1 MSQEFF
7 DAEAQQHASD
17 LDIVRELRHS
27 DASLYQLAHGRGAR
41 WQFNQ
46 LKSQLE
52 EKDARI
58 AELESSLRL
67 LTLKAQSESEIQFLK
82 QQLAEANKK
91 LSWYQSGEIHT
102 CHAECQR
109 PFCVLHRQLESARGV
124 ISGYADGTAY
134 KTNRQLRGEVLF
146 DYAASSLPALQWL
159 EENK

>member
-1 MSQEFF
+1 MSQEF
-7 DAEAQQHASD
+7 DEKRTVKGLLLEMKLSDSSEMRIIAEETI
-17 LDIVRELRHS
+17 LDM
-27 DASLYQLAHGRGAR
+27 
-41 WQFNQ
+41 FNQ

-52 EKDARI
+52 EKDAMI

-67 LTLKAQSESEIQFLK
+67 LTLKAQSESEIQSLK

-124 ISGYADGTAY
+124 IVSWIDFEDRSIAKEGPYVGMEI
-134 KTNRQLRGEVLF
+134 N
-146 DYAASSLPALQWL
+146 SLISNAKKWL

>member
-1 MSQEFF
+1 MSKEFF
-7 DAEAQQHASD
+7 DAEAQQHAAD

-52 EKDARI
+52 EKDAMI

-67 LTLKAQSESEIQFLK
+67 LTLKAQSESEIQSLK
-82 QQLAEANKK
+82 Q
-91 LSWYQSGEIHT
+91 
-102 CHAECQR
+102 
-109 PFCVLHRQLESARGV
+109 QLESARTIIRGLAFEG
-124 ISGYADGTAY
+124 STA
-134 KTNRQLRGEVLF
+134 KLGKPFPKNEVETLME
-146 DYAASSLPALQWL
+146 DASKWL